1 MLGIFLDRDS
11 LDRGDL
17 DFFALDNLID
27 DWRFYG
33 LTRPGDLN
41 DRIRDAEIVVSNKV
55 GIDEAAFQAASRLKL
70 ICVAATGYNNV
81 DLDAAQ
87 RHGVTVCNVRG
98 YATPSVSQHVF
109 ALILSLSIHLGSYRH
124 AVMKGEWQRSP
135 HFCLL
140 DYPIE
145 ELAGRTLGIIGH
157 GELGHAVAQLGEAFG
172 MEVIIADHRGSAPRP
187 GRLTFEQVLA
197 AADVLTLHCPLNS
210 ETRGLIGATEIQRMK
225 PGALLI
231 NTARGGIVD
240 EQALAD
246 ALRDGWLGGAGID
259 VLSEE
264 PPLHGNPLLAADIPN
279 LIVTPHIAWASR
291 NARQRLLDEIGDNI
305 SAFLAGMPRNVVTA

>member
-33 LTRPGDLN
+33 LTRPDDLN
-41 DRIRDAEIVVSNKV
+41 DRIRDAEIIVSNKV

-109 ALILSLSIHLGSYRH
+109 TLILSLSIHLGSYRR

-157 GELGHAVAQLGEAFG
+157 GELGHAVAHLGEAFG
-172 MEVIIADHRGSAPRP
+172 MEVIIADHRGSAPSP
-187 GRLTFEQVLA
+187 GRLAFEQVLE

-210 ETRGLIGATEIQRMK
+210 ETRGLIGAAEIRRMK

-246 ALRDGWLGGAGID
+246 ALRDGRLGGAGID

-264 PPLHGNPLLAADIPN
+264 PPLHGNPLLADDVPN

-305 SAFLAGMPRNVVTA
+305 SAFLAGTPRNVVNA